1 MRSIK
6 RLCSVMHRLTSVFF
20 YAWLPYAS
28 KITLLS
34 AILAVSACARAI
46 TDYKYNAIIKK
57 RTSRFVYRQKK
68 HYYYYY
74 FFSRAP
80 PPPSWA
86 EPLECAI
93 CITEF
98 SDGEAGMELERCGH
112 RFHAG
117 CMEKWLAH
125 GTGEANCPLCRSPV
139 AREGA
144 VEEHRK
150 VKREGRLLSNAF
162 REELGLLLLSGLR
175 GVSCCQGHNTVDRK
189 LTSSRNR

>member
-1 MRSIK
+1 MRSIT
-6 RLCSVMHRLTSVFF
+6 RLCSVMHRLISVFF
-20 YAWLPYAS
+20 SAWLPHAL

-34 AILAVSACARAI
+34 AILAVSAAAHAI
-46 TDYKYNAIIKK
+46 TDYKYNAMIKK
-57 RTSRFVYRQKK
+57 RTSRFVYYRHKS
-68 HYYYYY
+68 HYYYY
-74 FFSRAP
+74 FSRRR
-80 PPPSWA
+80 PPSSA
-86 EPLECAI
+86 EALECAI

-117 CMEKWLAH
+117 CMEKWMAH
-125 GTGEANCPLCRSPV
+125 GTGQANCPLCRAPV

-150 VKREGRLLSNAF
+150 VKSEGRLLSNAF

-175 GVSCCQGHNTVDRK
+175 GVSCCQGHNTADCK
-189 LTSSRNR
+189 LTRNH